1 MVPDG
6 DDDLARTASGV
17 ELIGG
22 VLGSGPMAVLHHEQ
36 VDEDASDHTDR
47 DHAEDQQ
54 RHPKAVYSRCFRDFT
69 ARGDARPTKPDLH
82 ALPPS
87 EVRAGD
93 VPEMS
98 TSPGE
103 RAINTSTTI
112 AQAAAIAQA
121 RAIQITDVRTRC
133 PSRSTR

>member
-1 MVPDG
+1 MRVTTQTAITQKISRDIQKPVIPDAFATSPPAATPG
-6 DDDLARTASGV
+6 Q
-17 ELIGG
+17 
-22 VLGSGPMAVLHHEQ
+22 PQ
-36 VDEDASDHTDR
+36 
-47 DHAEDQQ
+47 
-54 RHPKAVYSRCFRDFT
+54 
-69 ARGDARPTKPDLH
+69 PDLH